1 VNEGGNSTGLRALQ
15 RELSASAALW
25 LTRVGY
31 PGQDHAEM
39 LSWLVGQ
46 KGKEG
51 KKGAA
56 LPSSFFLSVPCS
68 INRQTKGPE
77 EPDSAELPRL
87 NS

>member
-1 VNEGGNSTGLRALQ
+1 MNEGGNSTGLRALQ